1 MSKVVYLNNHLKKF
15 RERSEIKVDL
25 DDLRGLAHY
34 SNINN
39 EDKNTTKIFVEC
51 FKNKETYKEFLNK
64 IPGNVDKLGRY
75 YLITAYW
82 IAFINYYNNEI
93 FSDEMGKMLDSID
106 QNTIL
111 LDSPHFCKKVY
122 YYLNQIKLV
131 DN

>member
-39 EDKNTTKIFVEC
+39 EDKKTTKIFIEC

-64 IPGNVDKLGRY
+64 IPENLDKLGRY

-82 IAFINYYNNEI
+82 IAFENYYNNI
-93 FSDEMGKMLDSID
+93 NFSSKMGNMLESINE
-106 QNTIL
+106 NTIL

-122 YYLNQIKLV
+122 YFLNKIEV
-131 DN
+131 VN

>member
-39 EDKNTTKIFVEC
+39 EDKKTTKIFVEC

-82 IAFINYYNNEI
+82 IAFENYYNNI
-93 FSDEMGKMLDSID
+93 NFSSKMGNMLESINE
-106 QNTIL
+106 NTIL

-122 YYLNQIKLV
+122 YFLNKIEV
-131 DN
+131 VN

>member
-39 EDKNTTKIFVEC
+39 EDKKTTKIFIEC

-64 IPGNVDKLGRY
+64 IPENVDKLGRY

-82 IAFINYYNNEI
+82 IAFENYYNNI
-93 FSDEMGKMLDSID
+93 NFSSKMGNMLESINE
-106 QNTIL
+106 NTIL

-122 YYLNQIKLV
+122 YFLNKIEV
-131 DN
+131 VN

>member
-39 EDKNTTKIFVEC
+39 EDRKTTKIFIEC

-82 IAFINYYNNEI
+82 IAFENYYNNI
-93 FSDEMGKMLDSID
+93 NFSSKMGNMLESINE
-106 QNTIL
+106 NTIL

-122 YYLNQIKLV
+122 YFLNTIEV
-131 DN
+131 VN

>member
-39 EDKNTTKIFVEC
+39 EDKKTTKIFVEC
-51 FKNKETYKEFLNK
+51 FKNEETYKEFLNK

-82 IAFINYYNNEI
+82 IAFENYYNNI
-93 FSDEMGKMLDSID
+93 NFSSKMGIMLESINE
-106 QNTIL
+106 NTIL

-122 YYLNQIKLV
+122 YFLNKIEV
-131 DN
+131 VN

>member
-39 EDKNTTKIFVEC
+39 EDKKTTKIFVEC

-82 IAFINYYNNEI
+82 IAFENYYNNI
-93 FSDEMGKMLDSID
+93 NFSSKMGIMLESINE
-106 QNTIL
+106 NTIL

-122 YYLNQIKLV
+122 YFLNKIEV
-131 DN
+131 VN

>member
-15 RERSEIKVDL
+15 RERSGIKVDL

-39 EDKNTTKIFVEC
+39 EDKKTTKIFIEC

-64 IPGNVDKLGRY
+64 IPENVDKLGRY

-82 IAFINYYNNEI
+82 IAFENYYNNI
-93 FSDEMGKMLDSID
+93 NFSSKMGNMLESINE
-106 QNTIL
+106 NTIL

-122 YYLNQIKLV
+122 YFLNKIEV
-131 DN
+131 VN

>member
-39 EDKNTTKIFVEC
+39 EDKKTTKIFIEC
-51 FKNKETYKEFLNK
+51 FKNKETYKEFLTK
-64 IPGNVDKLGRY
+64 IPENVDKLGRY

-82 IAFINYYNNEI
+82 IAFENYYNNI
-93 FSDEMGKMLDSID
+93 NFSSKMGNMLESINE
-106 QNTIL
+106 NTIL

-122 YYLNQIKLV
+122 YFLNKIEV
-131 DN
+131 VN